1 MEDTGAVFST
11 TLYPPPH
18 SDRTP
23 ALPSSALSSSL
34 QLDTPGTPP
43 GDVSRLSSG
52 PSRISSSSA
61 SLPLSSS
68 TFLPASSSKPSSS
81 SSPASSPSS
90 SSSSPPSSSS
100 FFSSALAQQVR
111 RAAAPQQLGRHRIA
125 QLLLLLLSRSSLQQ
139 PSFFEVLAQQKLLE
153 GLLSALQHCVDVL
166 RDQLESDEL
175 LGQQAE
181 VRRQSDDERDGG
193 SGRHAGAGER
203 REKAGRRKKGERRE
217 KGGEQKQGT
226 ERGKKGQ
233 VARGSASFVAG
244 IGESVA
250 CSWLGRCWGNRE
262 KRLLGNAVAF
272 LKHARDQVTSRRVCL
287 WMLRHWEIFF
297 GVFLAGVEWQSLV
310 TSSASFAE
318 RFYGLQRLDKS
329 FLSLASLPF
338 ALAAPVPASEVSRD
352 PHGLRGDALVGE
364 KSQINA
370 QLARPLS
377 EETEKER
384 DAVIKALLACLERG
398 GRTHAGGLGLRRRQ
412 VLLSLAF
419 LLLPL
424 LRREI
429 HAAYL
434 RSVRTLDSPAS
445 STLDEFFSENSLQ
458 DEEEAEEQR
467 REEEERKRTEDSR
480 ESHLPLSCSI
490 SSSCSSSQV
499 AAERA
504 RILCSRFVSLF
515 SRALNAVWRF
525 LRSRLRRMLLFL
537 HRLWRLRRRLFVRL
551 YSPACGLHSLVCFVY
566 MLLYLA
572 DATKFPYWSPYM
584 HILGLIYIR
593 SPLPSSPFSPFFPL
607 FPQTSAAPQG
617 GAQAAAAVSR
627 HRAALRG
634 RCLELLVNTGAR
646 VSKLSL
652 TALVLALRLLEW
664 WRDYEAAAAA
674 ASRPDE
680 FSFAGLGASSRGDR
694 YTGEKDPDDIPAPL
708 SPLPDDGEENGYCV
722 PLPQDD
728 RICPLCHRPRTNAAC
743 LPTGYVFCY
752 RCLVNFV
759 RTHNRCPVS
768 GRRASE
774 KHIRRLYEV

>member
-1 MEDTGAVFST
+1 MEATGAVFST

-18 SDRTP
+18 SDRAA

-34 QLDTPGTPP
+34 QPDTHSAPPP
-43 GDVSRLSSG
+43 GDASRLSSE
-52 PSRISSSSA
+52 PSRTSSSSG

-68 TFLPASSSKPSSS
+68 SFLPASSSKPS
-81 SSPASSPSS
+81 SS

-100 FFSSALAQQVR
+100 FFSSALAQQIR
-111 RAAAPQQLGRHRIA
+111 RAAAPQKLERHRVA

-166 RDQLESDEL
+166 RDQLESAEIF
-175 LGQQAE
+175 GQQAE
-181 VRRQSDDERDGG
+181 VRRRQSGDERDEGA
-193 SGRHAGAGER
+193 GRHAGGGER

-217 KGGEQKQGT
+217 RGERREKGGEQKQGR

-244 IGESVA
+244 SGESGA
-250 CSWLGRCWGNRE
+250 CSWLGWCWGNRE

-272 LKHARDQVTSRRVCL
+272 LNHARDQVTSRRVGL

-297 GVFLAGVEWQSLV
+297 GIFLAGVEWQSLA

-329 FLSLASLPF
+329 FLSLASSPF
-338 ALAAPVPASEVSRD
+338 ALASPVPALEVSRD
-352 PHGLRGDALVGE
+352 PNGLLGDDLVAE
-364 KSQINA
+364 KSQIDT

-384 DAVIKALLACLERG
+384 DAVIKTLLASLERG
-398 GRTHAGGLGLRRRQ
+398 GRTHAAGLGLRRRQ
-412 VLLSLAF
+412 ILLSLTF

-445 STLDEFFSENSLQ
+445 TTVDEFFSEDSLQ

-467 REEEERKRTEDSR
+467 REEEERKRTGDNR
-480 ESHLPLSCSI
+480 ESHSPLSCSI
-490 SSSCSSSQV
+490 SSPCSSSQV

-504 RILCSRFVSLF
+504 RSLCSRFVSFF
-515 SRALNAVWRF
+515 SRVLSAVGRF
-525 LRSRLRRMLLFL
+525 LRSRLRRMFLFL
-537 HRLWRLRRRLFVRL
+537 HRLWRLRRRLFVSL
-551 YSPACGLHSLVCFVY
+551 YSPACGLHSLVCFMY

-572 DATKFPYWSPYM
+572 DNAKFPYWSPYM
-584 HILGLIYIR
+584 HILGLVYIR
-593 SPLPSSPFSPFFPL
+593 SPPPSSPFSPFFPL
-607 FPQTSAAPQG
+607 FPQASAAPQG

-634 RCLELLVNTGAR
+634 RCLELLVNTCTR

-652 TALVLALRLLEW
+652 TGLVLALRLLEW

-680 FSFAGLGASSRGDR
+680 FSFAGLGTSSRADR
-694 YTGEKDPDDIPAPL
+694 YTGKKDPDDIPAPL
-708 SPLPDDGEENGYCV
+708 SPLPDDGEEDVYCV

-774 KHIRRLYEV
+774 THIRRLYEV